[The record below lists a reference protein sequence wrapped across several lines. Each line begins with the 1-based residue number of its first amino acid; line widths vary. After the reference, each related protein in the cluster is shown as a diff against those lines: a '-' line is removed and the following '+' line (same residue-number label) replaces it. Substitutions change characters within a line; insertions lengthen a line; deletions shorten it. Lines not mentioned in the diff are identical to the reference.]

1 MGVPGI
7 RRAELSDALPLTEL
21 AERTFRDAFSADN
34 RPSDMDL
41 YCLQAFS
48 EATQVAEIADP
59 SIETLLVTDRDG
71 ASIGYAQLRDG
82 PAPVD
87 ITGPAPI
94 ELARFY
100 VERAWH
106 GRGIAPRLMTAII
119 DAARARRAKTLWLGV
134 WEHNVRAVAFYCK
147 FGFVDVGAHE
157 FRLGSDIQTD
167 RLMARSL

>member
-1 MGVPGI
+1 MNI
-7 RRAELSDALPLTEL
+7 RRAILADALPLAQL

-34 RPSDMDL
+34 RASDMDL

-48 EATQVAEIADP
+48 QAMQAAEIAD
-59 SIETLLVTDRDG
+59 SAIETLLVIDG
-71 ASIGYAQLRDG
+71 SGVSIGYAQLREG
-82 PAPVD
+82 PAPLD

-94 ELARFY
+94 ELARLY
-100 VERAWH
+100 VERVWH

-119 DAARARRAKTLWLGV
+119 DAARARQAKTMWLGV
-134 WEHNVRAVAFYCK
+134 WEHNVRAVAFYRK